1 MNDRHRKI
9 LHQCWSEFRKDLE
22 PKNLLPELTSVVN
35 VTDAREVLEK
45 STRNERVDKLV
56 TEILPR
62 RGNNAFNVFVEGLKK
77 TQPHLAVTLKN
88 AGEVQYNASTY
99 EKTEGAAKESPVS
112 AVIVNL
118 YMKSFIEQAVT

>member
-9 LHQCWSEFRKDLE
+9 LHQCWSELRKDLE

-35 VTDAREVLEK
+35 ATDAREVLEK
-45 STRNERVDKLV
+45 GTRIERVDKLV

-88 AGEVQYNASTY
+88 AGKYVMAILNSTDFFRF
-99 EKTEGAAKESPVS
+99 S
-112 AVIVNL
+112 L
-118 YMKSFIEQAVT
+118 RL